1 MKKEKLGSKF
11 VKRAIAWAM
20 IAMMSLSGAMSNMA
34 TLTAYAG
41 ENEINNYV
49 DDLKLSEEYV
59 DSNKEKYHND
69 EAGEV
74 AQNSD
79 SVKAMNEQVDKAQ
92 EAVAKAD
99 EAVADAENAM
109 KDAADAATA
118 ASAAATDADKAEKD
132 ATKAAN
138 DAEQTVKNLDDK
150 KTVDGI
156 DDYNKQA
163 AADQNDIDNNVNAD
177 TAVNKAADAA
187 TTAADEAD
195 KAKEAADAAK
205 AALEKALDVD
215 TNEVNQE
222 VRDAVEEAKEAA
234 KDAAEA
240 ADAAKDARDAA
251 EAEAKKVIEEYNL
264 YAMSYGLPL
273 YGETTVTYTAEEA
286 KAAVEAAGMVYQAGE
301 KAKLEKEV
309 EDINNTTLAAEKA
322 NVDAAVKALD
332 EAQDALTTAE
342 NSAKDAADAAA
353 EASKA
358 VADADA
364 TADAAADAVNNYYVT
379 PAQEAVDAT
388 NKAIDEKKNQISELN
403 TALENAKAD
412 AKPNGEAAYNSEL
425 ADKKAAMDKAKA
437 EYEAYTGI
445 NLIRKRNLEKKY
457 NKAKAAYD
465 DYNTQTKKDEVVKD
479 YINNDAAVSAAASS
493 IETANKELTQ
503 LNEQYKAQ
511 AGVLAAETA
520 TRDAYMQEANQNAQ
534 DKARN
539 EFVKE
544 IQKILSDYSGEIN
557 QIDYDEDLYTWANDT
572 FNTWH
577 LVDKGIVRH
586 ELDNK
591 YVDSVLERLFNTLGI
606 TQWIVSTDSAE
617 EVMAAARKAYRESI
631 EDYYEELATV
641 EANWAAMDT
650 EAAKKAVEAE
660 VKKMDTVN
668 ATISDAKNV
677 MENAADKLDE
687 AQDTFDAAE
696 ERLNELKDSVKNKT
710 FDSVTLKALQ
720 DKIEAAQAAVKAADD
735 ELKKAE
741 IQKAAAQ
748 NYANWAEQLVQ
759 DHYTRAYAQAVKDA
773 DGNKVPLSENLKQ
786 YDLKNDDVISRS
798 STDFVCVSLGTNS
811 VKVPYAIYRDYV
823 EAMYEKYQADQVNS
837 GKGTSTGD
845 NMDVIYWVVDENGK
859 LTGEYFDS
867 INDLATGRYFVG
879 YSFKRE
885 KDGYHLDGVMW
896 DYTLEEEPVVNPT
909 PTTEPQGGGS
919 GDGGTSGGGEILTVT
934 IEEGAVALAAVPNA
948 DQAVLG
954 ARRLPANPN
963 ADQAVLGARRG
974 VDQAVLG
981 KRRRPQTGD
990 NAMLAAWV
998 MAFGASV
1005 VTAAFAALQMK
1016 RKKENE
1022 I

>member
-1 MKKEKLGSKF
+1 MKKENLGSKI
-11 VKRAIAWAM
+11 VKKAITWAM
-20 IAMMSLSGAMSNMA
+20 IAMMSLSGVMSNMA

-41 ENEINNYV
+41 EKEINNYV
-49 DDLKLSEEYV
+49 DDLGLSEEYV

-69 EAGEV
+69 EAQKV

-79 SVKAMNEQVDKAQ
+79 SVKAMNEQVNKAQ
-92 EAVAKAD
+92 EAVTKAD
-99 EAVADAENAM
+99 AAVADAEKAM
-109 KDAADAATA
+109 KDAEDAATA
-118 ASAAATDADKAEKD
+118 ATTAANDADKAEKD

-138 DAEQTVKNLDDK
+138 DAAEKVKNLDDK
-150 KTVDGI
+150 KTADGI

-163 AADQNDIDNNVNAD
+163 AADQNDIDNNANAD
-177 TAVNKAADAA
+177 TAVKNAEDAA
-187 TTAADEAD
+187 TTAANEAD
-195 KAKEAADAAK
+195 KAKDAADAAK

-251 EAEAKKVIEEYNL
+251 EAEANKIIEEYNL

-273 YGETTVTYTAEEA
+273 YGETTVTYTVEDA

-301 KAKLEKEV
+301 KDRLEKEI
-309 EDINNTTLAAEKA
+309 EDINNTTLADEKA
-322 NVDAAVKALD
+322 NVDAAVKALG

-425 ADKKAAMDKAKA
+425 ADKKAAMDKARE
-437 EYEAYTGI
+437 EYEACPDWKVISKGS
-445 NLIRKRNLEKKY
+445 LKRKYDN
-457 NKAKAAYD
+457 AKTAYD

-503 LNEQYKAQ
+503 LNEQYEAQ

-534 DKARN
+534 DQARN

-557 QIDYDEDLYTWANDT
+557 QIDYDEDLNAWANDT

-577 LVDKGIVRH
+577 LIDKGVIRN
-586 ELDNK
+586 EMNNK
-591 YVDSVLERLFNTLGI
+591 YVDSTLESLFNTLGI
-606 TQWIVSTDSAE
+606 TQWAVDTSSAE
-617 EVMAAARKAYRESI
+617 KVMEEARKAYRESI
-631 EDYYEELATV
+631 EDYYEKLATA

-650 EAAKKAVEAE
+650 EAAKKAVEDE
-660 VKKMDTVN
+660 VKKMDAVN
-668 ATISDAKNV
+668 TTISNAKDFV
-677 MENAADKLDE
+677 ENASDELDK
-687 AQDTFDAAE
+687 AKDTYDAAE

-720 DKIEAAQAAVKAADD
+720 EKIEAAQAAVKAAED

-741 IQKAAAQ
+741 IQKNAAQ
-748 NYANWAEQLVQ
+748 NYANWADQLVK
-759 DHYTRAYAQAVKDA
+759 DHYTRAYAQATKDA
-773 DGNKVPLSENLKQ
+773 NGNKTPLTENLRD
-786 YDLKNDDVISRS
+786 YDLKNDEVITRS
-798 STDFVCVSLGTNS
+798 PEDFVCVSPGTDS

-823 EAMYEKYQADQVNS
+823 QAMYEKYQADQINS

-867 INDLATGRYFVG
+867 IDDLSTGRYFVG

-896 DYTLEEEPVVNPT
+896 DYVLSNPDVNPT
-909 PTTEPQGGGS
+909 PTTGPQGGGS
-919 GDGGTSGGGEILTVT
+919 GDGEVLTVT
-934 IEEGAVALAAVPNA
+934 IEDGAVALAAAPNA

-998 MAFGASV
+998 MAFGASA
-1005 VTAAFAALQMK
+1005 VTAAFAVLQMK
-1016 RKKENE
+1016 RRKEHE

>member
-49 DDLKLSEEYV
+49 DDLGLSDEYV
-59 DSNKEKYHND
+59 DSSKEKYHND
-69 EAGEV
+69 EAAEV

-99 EAVADAENAM
+99 AAVSDAEKAM

-118 ASAAATDADKAEKD
+118 ASTAATDADKAEKD

-138 DAEQTVKNLDDK
+138 DAAQKVKNLDDK
-150 KTVDGI
+150 KTADGI

-163 AADQNDIDNNVNAD
+163 AADQNNIENNVNAD
-177 TAVNKAADAA
+177 TAVNNAEDAA
-187 TTAADEAD
+187 TTAANEAD
-195 KAKEAADAAK
+195 KAKDAADAAK

-251 EAEAKKVIEEYNL
+251 KAEANKIIEEYNL

-273 YGETTVTYTAEEA
+273 YGETTVNYTAEEA

-309 EDINNTTLAAEKA
+309 EDINNATLAAEKA

-332 EAQDALTTAE
+332 VAQEALTTAE

-353 EASKA
+353 KASKA
-358 VADADA
+358 VEDADA

-412 AKPNGEAAYNSEL
+412 AKPNGEAAYSKEL
-425 ADKKAAMDKAKA
+425 AARKAAMDNAKA
-437 EYEAYTGI
+437 EYDACPNWNI
-445 NLIRKRNLEKKY
+445 IPKSILKNKY
-457 NKAKAAYD
+457 NNAKSAYD
-465 DYNTQTKKDEVVKD
+465 DYNTQSKKDEVVKD
-479 YINNDAAVSAAASS
+479 YIDNDTAVSAAVSDIAA
-493 IETANKELTQ
+493 ANKELEQ
-503 LNEQYKAQ
+503 LNNQYKAQ
-511 AGVLAAETA
+511 TDVLEAETA
-520 TRDAYMQEANQNAQ
+520 TRDAYMQEATQNAQ
-534 DKARN
+534 EESRK

-544 IQKILSDYSGEIN
+544 IEKILSDYSGEIN
-557 QIDYDEDLYTWANDT
+557 QIDYDEDLTTWANDT

-586 ELDNK
+586 EMDNK
-591 YVDSVLERLFNTLGI
+591 YVDSVLESLFNTLGI
-606 TQWIVSTDSAE
+606 TQWAVDTSSAE
-617 EVMAAARKAYRESI
+617 KVMNEARKAYRESI
-631 EDYYEELATV
+631 EDYYEKLAV
-641 EANWAAMDT
+641 AEANWAAMDT
-650 EAAKKAVEAE
+650 EAAKKAVENE
-660 VKKMDTVN
+660 VKKMDAVN
-668 ATISDAKNV
+668 TTISNAKDFVKNASDELDKAKN
-677 MENAADKLDE
+677 AY
-687 AQDTFDAAE
+687 DAAE

-748 NYANWAEQLVQ
+748 NYANWADQLVK
-759 DHYTRAYAQAVKDA
+759 DHYTRAYAQAAKDA
-773 DGNKVPLSENLKQ
+773 NGNKTPLTENLRD

-798 STDFVCVSLGTNS
+798 STDFVCVSPGTNS

-823 EAMYEKYQADQVNS
+823 EAMYEKYQADKVNN

-867 INDLATGRYFVG
+867 IDDLSTGRYFVG

-909 PTTEPQGGGS
+909 PTTGPQG
-919 GDGGTSGGGEILTVT
+919 GGTSGGGEILTVT
-934 IEEGAVALAAVPNA
+934 IQEGAVALAAVPNA

-963 ADQAVLGARRG
+963 TDQAVLGARRG

-1005 VTAAFAALQMK
+1005 VTAAFAASQMK

-1022 I
+1022 L

>member
-1 MKKEKLGSKF
+1 MKKEKLGSKI
-11 VKRAIAWAM
+11 VKKAITWAM
-20 IAMMSLSGAMSNMA
+20 IAMMSLSGVMSNMA

-49 DDLKLSEEYV
+49 DDLELSEEYV

-69 EAGEV
+69 EAKEV

-79 SVKAMNEQVDKAQ
+79 SVKEMNEQVNKAQ
-92 EAVAKAD
+92 EAVTKAD
-99 EAVADAENAM
+99 AAVADAEKAM
-109 KDAADAATA
+109 KDAEDAATA
-118 ASAAATDADKAEKD
+118 ATTAANDADKAEKD

-138 DAEQTVKNLDDK
+138 DAAEKVKNLDDK
-150 KTVDGI
+150 KTADGI

-163 AADQNDIDNNVNAD
+163 AADQNDIENNVNAD
-177 TAVNKAADAA
+177 TAVKNAEDAA
-187 TTAADEAD
+187 TTAANEAD
-195 KAKEAADAAK
+195 KAKDAADAAK

-251 EAEAKKVIEEYNL
+251 EAEANKIIEEYNL

-273 YGETTVTYTAEEA
+273 YGETTVTYTAEDA

-301 KAKLEKEV
+301 KDRLEKEI
-309 EDINNTTLAAEKA
+309 EDINNTTLADEKA
-322 NVDAAVKALD
+322 NVDAAVKALG
-332 EAQDALTTAE
+332 EAQDAFTTAE

-364 TADAAADAVNNYYVT
+364 TADAVADAVNNYYVT

-425 ADKKAAMDKAKA
+425 ADKKAAMDKARE

-445 NLIRKRNLEKKY
+445 NPFYKRSLEKKY

-465 DYNTQTKKDEVVKD
+465 EYNTQSKKDEVVKD
-479 YINNDAAVSAAASS
+479 YINNDAAVSAATSG

-503 LNEQYKAQ
+503 LNEQYEAQ

-520 TRDAYMQEANQNAQ
+520 TRDAYIQEANQNAQ
-534 DKARN
+534 EQVRN

-557 QIDYDEDLYTWANDT
+557 QIDYDEDLNEWANDIL
-572 FNTWH
+572 NTWH
-577 LVDKGIVRH
+577 LRDKRVIRN
-586 ELDNK
+586 EMDDK
-591 YVDSVLERLFNTLGI
+591 YVDSTLERLFNTLGI
-606 TQWIVSTDSAE
+606 TQWMVDTSSAKKVME
-617 EVMAAARKAYRESI
+617 EARKAYRESI
-631 EDYYEELATV
+631 EDYYEKLATA

-650 EAAKKAVEAE
+650 EAAKKAVEDE
-660 VKKMDTVN
+660 VKKMDAVN
-668 ATISDAKNV
+668 TTISNAKDFV
-677 MENAADKLDE
+677 ENASDELDK
-687 AQDTFDAAE
+687 AKDTYDAAE

-720 DKIEAAQAAVKAADD
+720 EKIEAAQAAVKAAED

-741 IQKAAAQ
+741 IQKNAAQ
-748 NYANWAEQLVQ
+748 NYANWADQLVK
-759 DHYTRAYAQAVKDA
+759 DHYTRAYAQATKDA
-773 DGNKVPLSENLKQ
+773 NGNKTPLTENLRD
-786 YDLKNDDVISRS
+786 YDLKNDEVITRS
-798 STDFVCVSLGTNS
+798 PEDFVCVSPGTDS

-823 EAMYEKYQADQVNS
+823 QAMYEKYQADQINS

-867 INDLATGRYFVG
+867 IDDLSTGRYFVG

-896 DYTLEEEPVVNPT
+896 DYVLSNPDVNPT
-909 PTTEPQGGGS
+909 PTTGPQGGGS
-919 GDGGTSGGGEILTVT
+919 GDGGTSGGGEVPTVT
-934 IEEGAVALAAVPNA
+934 IEDGAVALAAAPNA

-998 MAFGASV
+998 MAFGASA
-1005 VTAAFAALQMK
+1005 VTAAFAVLQMK
-1016 RKKENE
+1016 RKKEHE